1 MKNSTTKHI
10 YIKMSQII
18 TFKVTCWLDWTLRPS
33 HKWSLPF
40 KRHSCCPPVSGGEAR
55 PSIVCVLCLT
65 RWLLG
70 MSHLTGSDCQQ
81 EQNVIMS
88 GGCCGPAT
96 IIGNSSPQVMMIM
109 DFAANDFGWAVFLAI
124 GAGSDWNFFLCTS
137 ETGKK
142 ALSVPAGPWDALR
155 LRNQHCVNTL
165 CLCWTWLLVCYSRCL
180 QVSQKHFD

>member
-165 CLCWTWLLVCYSRCL
+165 CLCWTWLLVC
-180 QVSQKHFD
+180 